1 MISKCPFL
9 RNFVAGAIAVYMG
22 ISNPVQAII
31 IDQNLQLK
39 DKSGKAFALPL
50 WKKNKASVFV
60 FAGIECPISN
70 RYIPLLNKMNEKY
83 SKNKIQFFEVY
94 SAPRLDLAQ
103 INKHANDFGI
113 KATVIWDYKQNLA
126 DATGANT
133 TPQVV
138 VVGNDGEIKYS
149 GRIDNQYVSLGK
161 SRNSATTHELDDA
174 LQSVVKGVK
183 VKLSKTNVVGCC
195 IPKP

>member
-1 MISKCPFL
+1 MIFKRPFL
-9 RNFVAGAIAVYMG
+9 VIITGIISVSAGIFDLVEAKVE
-22 ISNPVQAII
+22 SK
-31 IDQNLQLK
+31 NLDLK
-39 DKSGKAFALPL
+39 DKSGKALALPL
-50 WKKNKASVFV
+50 WSKNTASVFV

-83 SKNKIQFFEVY
+83 RKNKIQFFEVY

-103 INKHANDFGI
+103 INKHASDFGI

-183 VKLSKTNVVGCC
+183 VKLPKTNVVGCC